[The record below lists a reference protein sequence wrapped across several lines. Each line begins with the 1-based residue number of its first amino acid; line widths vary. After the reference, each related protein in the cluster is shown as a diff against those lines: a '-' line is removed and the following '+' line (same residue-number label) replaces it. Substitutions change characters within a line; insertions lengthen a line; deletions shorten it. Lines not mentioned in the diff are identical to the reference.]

1 MYTRKEKL
9 RLTLGIIVFFGIF
22 IFLGINSCT
31 SRHQEFDDLLNVE
44 TKFSSELPKDFITE
58 VIDVNSIGG
67 YDVRVSNN
75 EKIIGF
81 SLNSSSEISFELI
94 KSKLLDNN
102 WKCLDNGN
110 KNSTTF
116 YKDEGTYTW
125 LFLNC
130 VDIGGMS
137 SAVFTSD

>member
-9 RLTLGIIVFFGIF
+9 RLFLGVVVFVLIF
-22 IFLGINSCT
+22 VFLGINSCS
-31 SRHQEFDDLLNVE
+31 SRYQEFDDLLNAE
-44 TKFSSELPKDFITE
+44 TKFSNELPKDFITE

-94 KSKLLDNN
+94 KSMLLDNN

-116 YKDEGTYTW
+116 YKNEGTYTW

-130 VDIGGMS
+130 VDIGGIS

>member
-31 SRHQEFDDLLNVE
+31 SRHQEFDDLLNAE
-44 TKFSSELPKDFITE
+44 TKFSNELPKDFITE

-94 KSKLLDNN
+94 KSMLLDNN
-102 WKCLDNGN
+102 
-110 KNSTTF
+110 
-116 YKDEGTYTW
+116 
-125 LFLNC
+125 
-130 VDIGGMS
+130 
-137 SAVFTSD
+137 